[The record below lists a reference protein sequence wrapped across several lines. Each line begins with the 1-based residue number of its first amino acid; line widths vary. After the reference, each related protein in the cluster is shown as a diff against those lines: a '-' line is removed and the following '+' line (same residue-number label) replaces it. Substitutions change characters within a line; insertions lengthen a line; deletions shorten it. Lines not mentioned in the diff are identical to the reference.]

1 MWYGKDTE
9 ELKKLNNEYRE
20 MFGLYPFGHME
31 LEYGADE
38 YEEYVRDIK
47 KALRQGKELPEIIE

>member
-9 ELKKLNNEYRE
+9 ELKNLNNEYRE
-20 MFGLYPFGHME
+20 MFGRYPVGHME

>member
-9 ELKKLNNEYRE
+9 ELKKLNEEYHSI
-20 MFGLYPFGHME
+20 FGMYPSGYLE
-31 LEYGADE
+31 LEYGGDE

-47 KALRQGKELPEIIE
+47 KAIRERKELPDIVD

>member
-9 ELKKLNNEYRE
+9 ELKKLNKEYHCI
-20 MFGLYPFGHME
+20 FGMYPFGYME

-47 KALRQGKELPEIIE
+47 EAIRQRKELPDIVD